1 MDRHLFLKRAVL
13 SMLLLCLLLFA
24 SCSSGEERAEEQEE
38 HVITVGFSQV
48 GAESD
53 WRLASTVSMT
63 EAFEEAG
70 FNLIMENARQKP
82 ENQLRD
88 VRGFIDQKVD
98 YIVIDPI
105 TEDGWE
111 ATLRD
116 AAQSG
121 IPVIIV
127 DRSVAVS
134 DENLYAAWIGE
145 NFELEGKKAC
155 AWLRQFLALRNMK
168 TVNIIHIRG
177 TEGSSAQ
184 IGRTKALE
192 DAAAE
197 YGWNI
202 LSSADADFVQAKG
215 REVCADMIAEFGRE
229 IQVVYCENDNEAYGA
244 LQALNEAGIRTGTDI
259 ENGEVL
265 VISFDSSRTGLH
277 YTLYGQIAF
286 NVECSPLY
294 GPDVISLIRQLEAG
308 EETERR
314 IYQEESQFSAFT
326 EISEIEVD
334 GTKYPVEMLTEELL
348 AERAY

>member
-1 MDRHLFLKRAVL
+1 MRRIAIFV
-13 SMLLLCLLLFA
+13 LLLFLLTFS
-24 SCSSGEERAEEQEE
+24 SCGAEGNGPEGQEK

-53 WRLASTVSMT
+53 WRLASTESMT
-63 EAFEEAG
+63 EAFEASG
-70 FNLIMENARQKP
+70 YRLILENARQKQ

-88 VRGFIDQKVD
+88 VREFIDQKVD

-105 TEDGWE
+105 TEAGWE

-116 AAQSG
+116 AAQAG

-127 DRSVAVS
+127 DRNVAVE
-134 DENLYAAWIGE
+134 DEGLYAAWIGE

-155 AWLRQFLALRNMK
+155 AWLRQFLALRDMD
-168 TVNIIHIRG
+168 TVNIVHIRG

-184 IGRTKALE
+184 MGRTKALE
-192 DAAAE
+192 DAVQE

-202 LSSADADFVQAKG
+202 LASADGDFVQAKG
-215 REVCADMIAEFGRE
+215 RDVMEEMIAEFGRD

-244 LQALNEAGIRTGTDI
+244 LQALNEAGFRTGTDI
-259 ENGEVL
+259 EKGEVM
-265 VISFDSSRTGLH
+265 VISFDASRTGLY

-294 GPDVISLIRQLEAG
+294 GPDVTALIAQMEAG
-308 EETERR
+308 EETEHR
-314 IYQEESQFSAFT
+314 IFQEESQFSAVE
-326 EISEIEVD
+326 EIPEIEVD
-334 GTKYPVEMLTEELL
+334 GIVYPVEMLTEELI

>member
-1 MDRHLFLKRAVL
+1 MRRITIFV
-13 SMLLLCLLLFA
+13 LLLFLLTFS
-24 SCSSGEERAEEQEE
+24 SCGAEGNGTEGQEK

-53 WRLASTVSMT
+53 WRLASTESMT
-63 EAFEEAG
+63 EAFEASG
-70 FNLIMENARQKP
+70 YRLILENARQKQ

-88 VRGFIDQKVD
+88 VREFIDQKVD

-105 TEDGWE
+105 TETGWE

-116 AAQSG
+116 AAEVG

-127 DRSVAVS
+127 DRNVAVE
-134 DENLYAAWIGE
+134 DKGLYAAWIGE

-155 AWLRQFLALRNMK
+155 AWLRQFLALRDMD
-168 TVNIIHIRG
+168 TVNIVHIRG

-184 IGRTKALE
+184 MGRTKALK
-192 DAAAE
+192 DAVQE

-202 LSSADADFVQAKG
+202 LASADGDFVQAKG
-215 REVCADMIAEFGRE
+215 RDVMEEMIAEFGRD

-244 LQALNEAGIRTGTDI
+244 LQALNEAGFRTGTDI
-259 ENGEVL
+259 EKGEVL
-265 VISFDSSRTGLH
+265 VISFDASRTGLY

-294 GPDVISLIRQLEAG
+294 GPDVTALIAQMEAG
-308 EETERR
+308 KETEHR
-314 IYQEESQFSAFT
+314 IFQEESQFSAVE
-326 EISEIEVD
+326 EIPEIEVD
-334 GTKYPVEMLTEELL
+334 GIVYPVEMLTEELI

>member
-1 MDRHLFLKRAVL
+1 MKKTVISALLLGLLFL
-13 SMLLLCLLLFA
+13 S
-24 SCSSGEERAEEQEE
+24 SCSTEGERSEGQGE

-53 WRLASTVSMT
+53 WRLASTASME

-70 FNLIMENARQKP
+70 FNLILENARQKQ

-88 VRGFIDQKVD
+88 VREFIDQKVD

-111 ATLRD
+111 TTLRD
-116 AAQSG
+116 AAQAG
-121 IPVIIV
+121 IPVIIA
-127 DRSVAVS
+127 DRDVAVS

-145 NFELEGKKAC
+145 DFELEGKKAC
-155 AWLRQFLALRNMK
+155 AWLRQFLALKNMDS
-168 TVNIIHIRG
+168 VNIVHIRG

-184 IGRTKALE
+184 RGRTEVLE
-192 DAAAE
+192 EAAEE

-202 LSSADADFVQAKG
+202 LASADGDFVQAKG
-215 REVCADMIAEFGRE
+215 RDVCEDMIAKFGRK

-244 LQALNEAGIRTGTDI
+244 LQALNEAGIRTGTDL
-259 ENGEVL
+259 EHGDVL
-265 VISFDSSRTGLH
+265 VISFDATRTGLY

-294 GPDVISLIRQLEAG
+294 GPEVISVIRQLEAG
-308 EETERR
+308 GQTERR
-314 IYQEESQFSAFT
+314 IYQEESQFSSFG
-326 EISEIEVD
+326 EIAEIEVD
-334 GTKYPVEMLTEELL
+334 GKTYAVEMLTEEMI
-348 AERAY
+348 AGRAY